1 MQEAVNKALVDLL
14 YTLEMQGFG
23 VGWMRGGSVNPMVDD
38 ATITVGPGR
47 MIQLPQDGE
56 LGFAATQAP
65 IDEVVGAIDRLMK
78 WCAVS
83 NGLPGSSMDIAEI
96 SVKVNTQ
103 EAKNASRDIDNLGK
117 SGTGAQK
124 NVDALALA
132 AKYLTE
138 AINRASKSSV
148 DLSGRIDN
156 LSGHLSNAQK
166 NTDSFNKTGVKA
178 ISTFDG
184 MAASA
189 LRKVIDIFKSEQPS
203 PLPLAWKL
211 RRMPNAGSDS
221 GAQIEAARKRL
232 FKAYEVFQDEIETTM
247 NARCCQR

>member
-1 MQEAVNKALVDLL
+1 
-14 YTLEMQGFG
+14 
-23 VGWMRGGSVNPMVDD
+23 
-38 ATITVGPGR
+38 
-47 MIQLPQDGE
+47 
-56 LGFAATQAP
+56 
-65 IDEVVGAIDRLMK
+65 
-78 WCAVS
+78 
-83 NGLPGSSMDIAEI
+83 MDIAEI

-156 LSGHLSNAQK
+156 LSSHLSNAQK
-166 NTDSFNKTGVKA
+166 NTDSFNKTGVKS

-184 MAASA
+184 MSTGALKLGRQIAALASA
-189 LRKVIDIFKSEQPS
+189 YVGFRAAESTFSKSLAAHSDYESALID
-203 PLPLAWKL
+203 
-211 RRMPNAGSDS
+211 M
-221 GAQIEAARKRL
+221 AR
-232 FKAYEVFQDEIETTM
+232 
-247 NARCCQR
+247 